1 MTDLIPLFAVNV
13 GLAAVLANIAI
24 WSPGHMWMK
33 LTALATTAAFIP
45 ATYLSLS
52 EMLSRPKPIEIQW
65 AMQELKE
72 ASVIGS
78 RLEEGEAIYVWL
90 GIEGIDEP
98 RAYTLPWDD
107 EMARQLHGAE
117 RSAEQDGTQV
127 RMRKPFETSLDDRE
141 PVFYAAPPP
150 PPPLKAA
157 PEQNPLRF
165 RQEQSAGS
173 GSAE

>member
-1 MTDLIPLFAVNV
+1 MNELIPLFAVNV

-24 WSPGHMWMK
+24 WSPRHMWIK
-33 LTALATTAAFIP
+33 LSALATTAAFVP

-65 AMQELKE
+65 AMQELSE
-72 ASVIGS
+72 ASVIGA

-98 RAYTLPWDD
+98 RAYALPWND
-107 EMARQLHGAE
+107 EMARQLHGAQ
-117 RSAEQDGTQV
+117 RSAEQDGTKV

-150 PPPLKAA
+150 PPPLKEA
-157 PEQNPLRF
+157 PAQAPLRF
-165 RQEQSAGS
+165 RKNQSAAGDA
-173 GSAE
+173 AE